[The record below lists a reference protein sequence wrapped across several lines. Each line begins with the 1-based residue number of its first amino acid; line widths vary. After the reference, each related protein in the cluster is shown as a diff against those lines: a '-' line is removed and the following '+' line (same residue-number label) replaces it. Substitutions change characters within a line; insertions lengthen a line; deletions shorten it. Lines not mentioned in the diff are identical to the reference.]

1 MTEALSKSNDA
12 RRRRRQAGVLLVL
25 LLATVAVAAAW
36 ARKAAP
42 ERPVPH
48 TTLITPPAPLPE
60 GKARVEVA
68 FVLDT
73 TGSMSG
79 LIEGAKQKIWSIA
92 NQLASAEQQT
102 DVRIALIGYRDR
114 GDAYVTRR
122 FDLTDDIDSIYRELR
137 AFGADGGGDTP
148 ESVNQA
154 LNEAVTRLSWTTGDD
169 VYRVIFLV
177 GDAPPH
183 MDYQDDVPFAKSVQ
197 LARQQDIAVN
207 TVQCGSL
214 SGTARVWQQIASLG
228 HGQYAT
234 IAQDGGMVARSTP
247 LDDRLG
253 HLNRELAAT
262 AVPFGAAPER
272 AEVRRKVR
280 AAVAAPPEVAAD
292 RLAYLSKSG
301 AGVVSGAMDLLDA
314 LAGGLDVASV
324 DEDSLPEP
332 LQEMELSEREEWLA
346 VQQGK
351 RAELKAEIAAAS
363 SARDTWLAAD
373 DERRRAEGEA
383 DGFDGRVFETIR
395 EQAAKKGIAY

>member
-1 MTEALSKSNDA
+1 MTEASSQSNDA
-12 RRRRRQAGVLLVL
+12 RRRRQAGVLLVL
-25 LLATVAVAAAW
+25 LLATVAVASAW
-36 ARKAAP
+36 ARK
-42 ERPVPH
+42 
-48 TTLITPPAPLPE
+48 PAPLPPVPPTSHIAPSVPIPE
-60 GKARVEVA
+60 GKARVDVA

-154 LNEAVTRLSWTTGDD
+154 LNEAVTRLSWTPGDD

-183 MDYQDDVPFAKSVQ
+183 MDYQDDVPFAQSVR
-197 LARQQDIAVN
+197 LARQLDIAVN
-207 TVQCGSL
+207 TVQCGSI
-214 SGTARVWQQIASLG
+214 SGTAQIWQQIASLG

-234 IAQDGGMVARSTP
+234 IAQDGGMVARTTP

-253 HLNRELAAT
+253 HLNRELATT
-262 AVPFGAAPER
+262 AVPYGAAWER
-272 AEVRRKVR
+272 ADVRRKVD
-280 AAVAAPPEVAAD
+280 AAVAAPPEVVAD

-301 AGVVSGAMDLLDA
+301 AGVVSGAKDLLDA
-314 LAGGLDVASV
+314 LAGGLDVGSV
-324 DEDSLPEP
+324 EEDSLPEP
-332 LQEMELSEREEWLA
+332 LQEMEPTERKEWLA
-346 VQQGK
+346 VQQEK
-351 RAELKAEIAAAS
+351 RARLKAEIAAAS
-363 SARDTWLAAD
+363 SERDGWLAAD

-383 DGFDGRVFETIR
+383 DGFDGRVFDTIR